1 MTIDMSETFALHLFM
16 SFSQLLRQKGKLVS
30 LNLLKNTII
39 MEEFDFYLDS
49 KVTMWRRETFSIKAT
64 SINQATA
71 MAIEAIKNG
80 ETHKYDPNHEE
91 MYDTAED
98 MSIEE
103 NNGDPTL
110 ELFDN
115 NSNRLIWDNT
125 NNNSI

>member
-103 NNGDPTL
+103 NNGNPTL